1 MRQVHRDSI
10 GLILAIAIAVNGCAA
25 AVTGGREES
34 GLAQLGKHPEVV
46 AVHYQRPAPF
56 LVAQPRSV
64 GRAIGIAAAVAPFAL
79 LLGPL
84 APSMANLLQADIEK
98 REAEAAGQELM
109 LEIPLEDPAIRVKD
123 RLISGLGADGRIGP
137 IRPAAAA
144 MDSDDLENLKQALGP
159 VTVLDVRTTGW
170 GLIPYQ
176 VDPKTF
182 LVHYT
187 VKARL
192 IRLDQEKVLWR
203 DEISC
208 YTPGDRRFGAP
219 ALEDLRADGGAL
231 LKTTM
236 ARTAEVCVD
245 PLLASFRGEQ
255 PTRPLPGPD
264 EPARVVLEPAT
275 LARAEDTLFG
285 PSGLVEGSRRF
296 KAKFQGLALT
306 AQDLPTLR
314 AMMQRATAS
323 PWRSEV
329 QFRGTIG
336 GVAFKAEMEKG
347 SVGRSEFT
355 FEGLRFDD
363 EEQASAFLAPLQ
375 GRGVREVKLVGVA
388 GDRPIKIV
396 LTPSAPTWSQP
407 APSPPPVAA
416 NVDEVDRARGLVQE
430 PSPNPS
436 NETVTSPAPASA
448 VSQPAESPNT
458 PVATTDSATPSVES
472 QLQRL
477 DDLRARGVI
486 TEDEHAILRKRALQ
500 SGRLTPPGPTASL
513 TARPPSRPSVAPG
526 ALNWPS
532 VGSSWVLSERTSG
545 SYGTGRRQVTVTYD
559 GEKVWEGKKVRAFSG
574 DTLTTYVDDRRRILA
589 RVRSG
594 TVVELFEPYFAFA
607 HW

>member
-84 APSMANLLQADIEK
+84 APSMGNLLQADIEK
-98 REAEAAGQELM
+98 REAEAAGQQLM

-144 MDSDDLENLKQALGP
+144 MDSDDLKSLKQALGP

-170 GLIPYQ
+170 GLFPYQ

-219 ALEDLRADGGAL
+219 ALEDLKADGGAL

-245 PLLASFRGEQ
+245 PLLASFRGEN
-255 PTRPLPGPD
+255 PTSPPGLSSNPQHWCGPRMPSSAPRGSSRGPD
-264 EPARVVLEPAT
+264 
-275 LARAEDTLFG
+275 
-285 PSGLVEGSRRF
+285 GSRRSS
-296 KAKFQGLALT
+296 
-306 AQDLPTLR
+306 R
-314 AMMQRATAS
+314 AS
-323 PWRSEV
+323 PSPR
-329 QFRGTIG
+329 
-336 GVAFKAEMEKG
+336 
-347 SVGRSEFT
+347 
-355 FEGLRFDD
+355 
-363 EEQASAFLAPLQ
+363 
-375 GRGVREVKLVGVA
+375 
-388 GDRPIKIV
+388 KIF
-396 LTPSAPTWSQP
+396 QP
-407 APSPPPVAA
+407 F
-416 NVDEVDRARGLVQE
+416 
-430 PSPNPS
+430 
-436 NETVTSPAPASA
+436 
-448 VSQPAESPNT
+448 
-458 PVATTDSATPSVES
+458 
-472 QLQRL
+472 
-477 DDLRARGVI
+477 
-486 TEDEHAILRKRALQ
+486 
-500 SGRLTPPGPTASL
+500 GP
-513 TARPPSRPSVAPG
+513 
-526 ALNWPS
+526 
-532 VGSSWVLSERTSG
+532 
-545 SYGTGRRQVTVTYD
+545 
-559 GEKVWEGKKVRAFSG
+559 
-574 DTLTTYVDDRRRILA
+574 
-589 RVRSG
+589 
-594 TVVELFEPYFAFA
+594 
-607 HW
+607 